1 MCHVLHTLIGK
12 EGRKVTSLPP
22 PSPHAGIRGLAEKQ
36 SDPSRNPAE
45 VTLETVE
52 GPRRELQGQR
62 QRSLQSGTTQ
72 RGQSMSRRAPRSQ
85 DPAQQKPR
93 RSSLCLSKPGEPGAA
108 LGRAWLIPGQ
118 SRSAP
123 QRAEDQCAAGVSAK
137 ATARTETSK
146 GQ

>member
-1 MCHVLHTLIGK
+1 MCHVLHALTGK

-72 RGQSMSRRAPRSQ
+72 RGQSMSRRRPGVRTPPSKNHAAAPFVW
-85 DPAQQKPR
+85 A
-93 RSSLCLSKPGEPGAA
+93 SLGS
-108 LGRAWLIPGQ
+108 PGQ
-118 SRSAP
+118 P
-123 QRAEDQCAAGVSAK
+123 WAERG
-137 ATARTETSK
+137 
-146 GQ
+146 